1 MPKIVMIWFLLITT
15 LVLSW
20 CVSQSEYDDLSY
32 ELEDT
37 QDQLEELQSTIDDCN
52 DNINNAKNY
61 EWASYE
67 EMEYALNSLTECDY

>member
-1 MPKIVMIWFLLITT
+1 MIWFLLITT